1 MKASTKNL
9 LFFAGGIAV
18 GAALPVIIP
27 AVIEGGRPL
36 AKALL
41 KHGAL
46 AIERVQLVVARASE
60 WVEDLFAEVRS
71 ETAPASG
78 GAVSTVVPND
88 VQSLQ
93 DKKVLS

>member
-1 MKASTKNL
+1 MKATTKNL
-9 LFFAGGIAV
+9 LFFMGGVAV
-18 GAALPVIIP
+18 GAALPIVIP

-46 AIERVQLVVARASE
+46 AVERVQVAIARASE

-71 ETAPASG
+71 EAAPAASG
-78 GAVSTVVPND
+78 VSPVVP
-88 VQSLQ
+88 SEPAPIQ